1 MGAIILVSL
10 KKRVQTDG
18 ADGQFQG
25 EANYGQI
32 GHGAVGPEKVLRQG
46 IIDTANHGK
55 NVSDPARDQFQA
67 RLNESVASNHEVLPG
82 SRNCVLYMSQYQP
95 TPAASE
101 QKKPTTWSPRTQ
113 GVRVLRDWLNRI

>member
-32 GHGAVGPEKVLRQG
+32 GHGAVGPEQVFRQG

-55 NVSDPARDQFQA
+55 NVSDPALG
-67 RLNESVASNHEVLPG
+67 RLKESVASNHEVLPG

-101 QKKPTTWSPRTQ
+101 QKKPTTWSPRTP
-113 GVRVLRDWLNRI
+113 RCTRTT